1 MAYLAYTWIILWL
14 YNPHFNWQ
22 RHNLIQNFYRN
33 FLVKCH
39 VWISDACPNAWCKT
53 VIVTHKNRNINKNS
67 FFWMC
72 KNPFLNWNPIIK
84 SSYVE
89 LDKIVSKPVN
99 FVIFNI
105 KSQFCNYQLKS
116 IFQYN
121 VFCKKTYE

>member
-1 MAYLAYTWIILWL
+1 
-14 YNPHFNWQ
+14 
-22 RHNLIQNFYRN
+22 
-33 FLVKCH
+33 
-39 VWISDACPNAWCKT
+39 
-53 VIVTHKNRNINKNS
+53 
-67 FFWMC
+67 MC
-72 KNPFLNWNPIIK
+72 KNPFLNWNPIII
-84 SSYVE
+84 SSYME